1 MNCGARWPLWV
12 GEPMFRTNRRFVLA
26 ASLVLLGTGGT
37 MACSNARPAPTTGSS
52 GAFGGSP
59 AQATDTARGTTS
71 VSPSAGAGDV
81 SPPIA
86 DAGTDAAVQDGGA
99 AAPIDA
105 SVRPPTHTDDLCN
118 VSPIG
123 WWATNAAIDAGVGAP
138 ELAGALN
145 ALFALPNAHPIT
157 LAGYIAAAGG
167 TEPAGW
173 RFKATASLTNGIGQQ
188 YFPFDHAAT
197 SVTAART
204 STTVGSGEHEAS
216 AWLHAVDGA
225 GADLWL
231 PLADIDV
238 HASIPD
244 SYCAHLGDG
253 VLTATLA
260 HTASAISMTLVDGSV
275 TSLAGLLGAESPA
288 GGWPL
293 RMTFEAEKVQIT
305 LK

>member
-1 MNCGARWPLWV
+1 ML
-12 GEPMFRTNRRFVLA
+12 RTNHRFFLA
-26 ASLVLLGTGGT
+26 ASLVLVGAAGT
-37 MACSNARPAPTTGSS
+37 MACSPAHPAPTTGVS
-52 GAFGGSP
+52 GGSA
-59 AQATDTARGTTS
+59 AQATDTTPGTVA
-71 VSPSAGAGDV
+71 VSSGAGAGSV
-81 SPPIA
+81 SAPVA
-86 DAGTDAAVQDGGA
+86 DSGTDAAADGGGA

-105 SVRPPTHTDDLCN
+105 SVRPQTHTDNLCN

-123 WWATNAAIDAGVGAP
+123 WWATRASIDASVGAP
-138 ELAGALN
+138 ELAAALN

-157 LAGYIAAAGG
+157 LAGYIAEAGG
-167 TEPAGW
+167 SEPTGW

-188 YFPFDHAAT
+188 YFPFDHAAA

-204 STTVGSGEHEAS
+204 STAVGSGEHEAS
-216 AWLHAVDGA
+216 AWLHVLDGA
-225 GADLWL
+225 GADVWL
-231 PLADIDV
+231 PLADVDV
-238 HASIPD
+238 HASVPD

-260 HTASAISMTLVDGSV
+260 HTASAISMTLVDGAV
-275 TSLAGLLGAESPA
+275 TNLAGLLGAEGPA